1 MPEGAIK
8 IPYKG
13 TIGSA
18 DTLSTERELAVG
30 LGNTSTTTK
39 FDGSSDVTNIRV
51 TGTLPVAN
59 GGTGATTPA
68 GAQFNLIDK
77 ATTELSPMEDKHRI
91 AIMSPEPSATN
102 SVIAGYRTG
111 LTMWNYMKGK
121 MSSDTGVNISGN
133 AATATSADKLTT
145 GRELAVG
152 LSNTSTTTT
161 FDGSANVTNIKV
173 SGQLPVANGG
183 TGSNTA
189 AGARTNL
196 SVYSKSEIDSL
207 MSGRVEI
214 VTELPATGKSGVTYY
229 VGPTGSGADKYDEYI
244 WTGSAFLKVGEHSLD
259 LSNYVNT
266 VTTSGSGPVVTGVS
280 KSGNTVT
287 VTKGNISL
295 DDLSDWATETDVTIS
310 NVTYHTMWP
319 VAPTSSNQ
327 VYGISINNGRLFRI
341 YNNKGA
347 YSVQAYDKDSDTTY
361 TPQKL
366 GIGYGTC
373 TTAEATA
380 AKVATLTDYTLVKNG
395 IVAVKFSYPLC
406 ASATLN
412 INGKGAKPV
421 YVGGAAVTATNC
433 KSVQAGDT
441 GYFIYDGTAYHFLG
455 TDRVGKSSIT
465 GLSVSGKTVTYTRAD
480 GETGTFDTQD
490 TTYAFADGYNA
501 STNKGATVATV
512 TNAINALDVADI
524 SGFGTGKTLA
534 TLKEENGKISATFQN
549 ISITKSQV
557 SDFSHAH
564 GNIKNGG
571 TLQTDDITIASGDKL
586 VVTDSS
592 DASKVAR
599 ASIAFDGSTTTKALT
614 PKGTFEAFA
623 KSGDITTAIQ
633 ALDVSS
639 VGGDGKYISAISET
653 DGKISAAA
661 TTMDT
666 TPTAN
671 STKAVTSGGI
681 KTALDGKSS
690 TSHTHGNITND
701 GKIGSTA
708 NLPVV
713 TGTSGAVTTG
723 TWATSASDT
732 GSISGAGSAN
742 TFARGDHTHKVAVA
756 TGDSAGQVKVAGQNA
771 TVNGW
776 DALTDRVDNLEES
789 GDVGFMGNAT
799 QDGERLIFE
808 DIIFDSIYPSIGK
821 YGLATFPETTSADAT
836 EFSGDRDWLLDW
848 RPYLVDMSPVAG
860 ETAKAPV
867 AELRKDNWLRT
878 KDGDYAPVCG
888 ITSAQ
893 STALDGKKDTLY
905 WKSGSTGDK
914 VSATIPEAFDAS
926 GKFVPAKFWE
936 FVKAN
941 LSTVNTKAG
950 VTYSSPIAVKVYVG
964 TQAYEFGA
972 YTNYHIP
979 APWETTE
986 TKYSVFIGRPSDV
999 YVVDGYSA
1007 TTGEH
1012 MRGLTAKPLPVGT
1025 NKFDPEDYR
1034 LRRTGISPGPSTVV
1048 ASKIR
1053 NFFYNYVVAASSG
1066 CTVNGNAGRT
1076 SIFYNNGTYPA
1087 TNGPTQ
1093 YRCADWSRACNS
1105 GGSSGNAV
1113 PVGEMGYH
1121 ALNAFLCS
1129 VEAAYGTR
1137 NIWKDNRESEGICS
1151 NYGADATRGGVY
1163 LDGTT
1168 WKNWNTTEATLS
1180 STSENYSVAVNSQY
1194 AKFQCMEPQIAASIA
1209 TEMGVSA
1216 GSSFHWNG
1224 GDWHFE
1230 VPSNL
1235 GTVMTLGQG
1244 AMNCRMYKLTDS
1256 KTVNG
1261 HTVRCNLVCAL
1272 AEGVNPVGDIWCY
1285 YGGGAELVFL
1295 TDGTGN
1301 QNYKASFYLEPD
1313 QSRWLAT
1320 STTEKITS
1328 GTFAFES
1335 AYMKLLDSST
1345 AGGLGNTYCLARTG
1359 YTPVRRISGGAYNSG
1374 ECTYQ
1379 YRPIDDDAR
1388 GSAGIRSRRRLIFRG
1403 RAANANCSP
1412 RYLAADHRPS
1422 NSNVNVGCSAQV
1434 LLA

>member
-1 MPEGAIK
+1 MANLV
-8 IPYKG
+8 
-13 TIGSA
+13 
-18 DTLSTERELAVG
+18 DTSVNGDL
-30 LGNTSTTTK
+30 
-39 FDGSSDVTNIRV
+39 RV
-51 TGTLPVAN
+51 TGTMF
-59 GGTGATTPA
+59 GTQAGNYATCSTA
-68 GAQFNLIDK
+68 G
-77 ATTELSPMEDKHRI
+77 
-91 AIMSPEPSATN
+91 
-102 SVIAGYRTG
+102 
-111 LTMWNYMKGK
+111 
-121 MSSDTGVNISGN
+121 
-133 AATATSADKLTT
+133 
-145 GRELAVG
+145 
-152 LSNTSTTTT
+152 
-161 FDGSANVTNIKV
+161 
-173 SGQLPVANGG
+173 
-183 TGSNTA
+183 
-189 AGARTNL
+189 
-196 SVYSKSEIDSL
+196 
-207 MSGRVEI
+207 
-214 VTELPATGKSGVTYY
+214 
-229 VGPTGSGADKYDEYI
+229 
-244 WTGSAFLKVGEHSLD
+244 
-259 LSNYVNT
+259 
-266 VTTSGSGPVVTGVS
+266 
-280 KSGNTVT
+280 
-287 VTKGNISL
+287 
-295 DDLSDWATETDVTIS
+295 
-310 NVTYHTMWP
+310 
-319 VAPTSSNQ
+319 
-327 VYGISINNGRLFRI
+327 
-341 YNNKGA
+341 
-347 YSVQAYDKDSDTTY
+347 
-361 TPQKL
+361 
-366 GIGYGTC
+366 
-373 TTAEATA
+373 ATA
-380 AKVATLTDYTLVKNG
+380 AKTATISGFTLTTSMHVY
-395 IVAVKFSYPLC
+395 VKFSENN
-406 ASATLN
+406 SAAVGSLTLN
-412 INGKGAKPV
+412 ISGTGAKPIKCR
-421 YVGGAAVTATNC
+421 GGNNLGTPGSIAANGIYEFA
-433 KSVQAGDT
+433 
-441 GYFIYDGTAYHFLG
+441 YDGTNWEM
-455 TDRVGKSSIT
+455 VGSAVT
-465 GLSVSGKTVTYTRAD
+465 GV
-480 GETGTFDTQD
+480 
-490 TTYAFADGYNA
+490 
-501 STNKGATVATV
+501 KGANESSYRWGNVNITA
-512 TNAINALDVADI
+512 
-524 SGFGTGKTLA
+524 
-534 TLKEENGKISATFQN
+534 EN
-549 ISITKSQV
+549 
-557 SDFSHAH
+557 
-564 GNIKNGG
+564 
-571 TLQTDDITIASGDKL
+571 
-586 VVTDSS
+586 
-592 DASKVAR
+592 
-599 ASIAFDGSTTTKALT
+599 
-614 PKGTFEAFA
+614 
-623 KSGDITTAIQ
+623 
-633 ALDVSS
+633 
-639 VGGDGKYISAISET
+639 VG
-653 DGKISAAA
+653 AAA
-661 TTMDT
+661 
-666 TPTAN
+666 
-671 STKAVTSGGI
+671 S
-681 KTALDGKSS
+681 
-690 TSHTHGNITND
+690 SHTHGNITND
-701 GKIGSTA
+701 GKIGTTA

-732 GSISGAGSAN
+732 GSSSSAGSAN

-756 TGDSAGQVKVAGQNA
+756 TGDSAGQVKVAGQNS

-799 QDGERLIFE
+799 QDGERLILE

-821 YGLATFPETTSADAT
+821 YGLATFPETTSTDAT

-914 VSATIPEAFDAS
+914 VSATIPEAFDSS
-926 GKFVPAKFWE
+926 GKFVPAKLWE

-950 VTYSSPIAVKVYVG
+950 VTYSSPIEVKVYVG

-1034 LRRTGISPGPSTVV
+1034 LKRTGISPGPSTVV

-1087 TNGPTQ
+1087 TNGPAQ

-1137 NIWKDNRESEGICS
+1137 NLWEYNRFSEGICS
-1151 NYGADATRGGVY
+1151 NYGADATKGGV
-1163 LDGTT
+1163 LVDTT
-1168 WKNWNTTEATLS
+1168 WKAWNASEATLS
-1180 STSENYSVAVNSQY
+1180 STSENYSAAVNRHY
-1194 AKFQCMEPQIAASIA
+1194 AKFQCMEPQIAASLA
-1209 TEMGVSA
+1209 TEMGVAA
-1216 GSSFHWNG
+1216 GSPFHWNG

-1235 GTVMTLGQG
+1235 GTVRTLGQG
-1244 AMNCRMYKLTDS
+1244 SMNCRMYKLTDS

-1285 YGGGAELVFL
+1285 YGGGAELVYL

-1301 QNYKASFYLEPD
+1301 LNYKASFYLEPD

-1320 STTEKITS
+1320 SATEKITS

-1335 AYMKLLDSST
+1335 SYKKLLDSST

-1359 YTPVRRISGGAYNSG
+1359 YTPVRRISGGAYNTG

-1379 YRPIDDDAR
+1379 YRQIDDDAK
-1388 GSAGIRSRRRLIFRG
+1388 GSAGIRSRRWLISRG
-1403 RAANANCSP
+1403 GATSTYCSP
-1412 RYLAADHRPS
+1412 RCLNAIDRPS
-1422 NSNVNVGCSAQV
+1422 RSGVHIGCSAQV